1 MTRLQGLVAV
11 CCVHHA
17 GHAAHA
23 LGWHEHAHTPLM
35 ALLGSPG
42 VSAGL
47 GAVALLGP
55 GRRLLISGV
64 TALLRCFSC
73 PCGVCQLAA
82 PMAKSLLSLKEEKQ
96 AGKSNKESHRIH
108 SQAPSCCSMCSAQ
121 RVVHCGPVMPFRAAA
136 VCALAVSHS
145 ASPHRAG
152 ATRT

>member
-1 MTRLQGLVAV
+1 MAAGSCDYLSIRLQGLVAV

-55 GRRLLISGV
+55 GRKLLTSGV
-64 TALLRCFSC
+64 SALLRCLC
-73 PCGVCQLAA
+73 PPCRSDQLAA
-82 PMAKSLLSLKEEKQ
+82 PTAWPLVGWAAAAERQKSVRHYVLGNCSGGMHSLL
-96 AGKSNKESHRIH
+96 
-108 SQAPSCCSMCSAQ
+108 
-121 RVVHCGPVMPFRAAA
+121 FTDD
-136 VCALAVSHS
+136 AL
-145 ASPHRAG
+145 
-152 ATRT
+152 